1 MAIGWA
7 FIGTGNYPN
16 SLIAPA
22 AALAEDTS
30 IVAAYSRDQ
39 QRADEFASKHGALAA
54 YTSVEELLADSR
66 VDVVFIASPNHLHA
80 SYTQMAA
87 KAGKHV
93 LVEKPMAT
101 KVSDCVEMIKA
112 CNANGVK
119 LGVGFQLRFHPGH
132 VEASRLVREGDLGEV
147 ALVQG
152 LLGSG
157 VRGQVKREPRTG
169 LREWWE
175 TPEMVGNS
183 STMIGSGVHC
193 VDDLEFIL
201 GQTVVEVAAITD
213 GQTADAPLEN
223 MVSLSLRF
231 SGGAIGTMCCG
242 NRIPDAMNDVTVYG
256 SHGRVLLKDSA
267 RPSFGGSLEVTSE
280 TGNSAVTYA
289 PDPLALAK
297 WQIEGFNKAIA
308 QDEEPRASG
317 LDGLRSV
324 QITEAMIES
333 ARTRR
338 TVSVDP
344 ISIA

>member
-1 MAIGWA
+1 MAIGWG

-16 SLIAPA
+16 SRVAPA

-30 IVAAYSRDQ
+30 IIAAYSRDQ
-39 QRADEFASKHGALAA
+39 QRADEFAKTHGGLAA

-66 VDVVFIASPNHLHA
+66 VDVVFVASPNNLHA
-80 SYTQMAA
+80 SHVQLAA
-87 KAGKHV
+87 RAGKHI

-101 KVSDCVEMIKA
+101 TVADCLDMIKS
-112 CNANGVK
+112 CNAGGVK

-132 VEASRLVREGDLGEV
+132 VEASRVVREGGLGEV
-147 ALVQG
+147 ALAQV

-157 VRGQVKREPRTG
+157 VRGELKRELRSG

-175 TPEMVGNS
+175 TPDMVGNAR
-183 STMIGSGVHC
+183 TMIGTGVHC

-223 MVSLSLRF
+223 LASLNLRF
-231 SGGAIGTMCCG
+231 SGGAIGTMVCG
-242 NRIPDAMNDVTVYG
+242 SRMPDAINDLTIYG
-256 SHGRVLLKDSA
+256 SDGRVLLKNAAS
-267 RPSFGGSLEVTSE
+267 PTLGGTLEITSE
-280 TGNSAVTYA
+280 TVNSEISYE

-297 WQIEGFNKAIA
+297 WQIEGFNKAVTLN
-308 QDEEPRASG
+308 EEPRASG

-324 QITEAMIES
+324 QITHAMIES
-333 ARTRR
+333 AKTKR
-338 TVSVDP
+338 TVRVEP
-344 ISIA
+344 IQF

>member
-16 SLIAPA
+16 SRVAPA
-22 AALAEDTS
+22 AALAEDTT
-30 IVAAYSRDQ
+30 IIAAYSRDQ
-39 QRADEFASKHGALAA
+39 QRADEFANNHGALAA

-80 SYTQMAA
+80 SYAQMAA
-87 KAGKHV
+87 KAGKHI

-101 KVSDCVEMIKA
+101 TVDDCVDMVKV

-132 VEASRLVREGDLGEV
+132 IEASRLVREGDLGDV
-147 ALVQG
+147 TLVQG

-157 VRGQVKREPRTG
+157 VRGEVRRELRTG

-175 TPEMVGNS
+175 TPDLVGNS
-183 STMIGSGVHC
+183 RSMIGTGVHC

-213 GQTADAPLEN
+213 GQTAEAPLEN

-242 NRIPDAMNDVTVYG
+242 NRMPDAINDVTVYG
-256 SHGRVLLKDSA
+256 SNGRVLLKNASGPA
-267 RPSFGGSLEVTSE
+267 LGGTLQVTSE
-280 TGNSAVTYA
+280 TVNSEVSYE
-289 PDPLALAK
+289 PDPLALPK
-297 WQIEGFNKAIA
+297 WQIEGFNGAITR
-308 QDEEPRASG
+308 DEEPAASG

-324 QITEAMIES
+324 QITQAMIES
-333 ARTRR
+333 AKTRR
-338 TVSVDP
+338 TVSVEP
-344 ISIA
+344 IRV

>member
-16 SLIAPA
+16 SRVAPA
-22 AALAEDTS
+22 AALAEDTA
-30 IVAAYSRDQ
+30 IIAAYSRDQ
-39 QRADEFASKHGALAA
+39 QRADEFAKNHGALAA

-66 VDVVFIASPNHLHA
+66 VEVVFIASPNHLHA
-80 SYTQMAA
+80 KYAQMAA
-87 KAGKHV
+87 KAGKHI

-101 KVSDCVEMIKA
+101 TVGDCVDMIKA

-132 VEASRLVREGDLGEV
+132 VEASRLVREGAVGEV
-147 ALVQG
+147 TLVQG

-157 VRGQVKREPRTG
+157 VRGEVQRRLRTG

-175 TPEMVGNS
+175 TPDLVGNS
-183 STMIGSGVHC
+183 RSMIGTGVHC

-213 GQTADAPLEN
+213 GQTAEVPLEN

-242 NRIPDAMNDVTVYG
+242 NRMPDAINDVTVYG
-256 SHGRVLLKDSA
+256 SNGRVLLKNASGPA
-267 RPSFGGSLEVTSE
+267 LGGTLQVTSE
-280 TGNSAVTYA
+280 TVNSEVSYE
-289 PDPLALAK
+289 PDPLALPK
-297 WQIEGFNKAIA
+297 WQIEGFNKAVS
-308 QDEEPRASG
+308 QDEGPRASG

-333 ARTRR
+333 AKTRR
-338 TVSVDP
+338 TVSVKR
-344 ISIA
+344 IRV